1 MRGIWLLLGLLRY
14 PYNRNNSMV
23 LTLRQMWSPGRYMG
37 SLFSKT
43 KRESGSINRDC
54 MQSSFWVLEF
64 VVSYV
69 PGNKNRAIVN
79 HVSSPENIVIIGF
92 GSEGKMLIYFFLQR
106 HFNRKIYTWM
116 FSGSDLWC
124 FYCSALSDIEILLQR
139 KRLSDSYDGIFCEVS
154 WGIHSYL
161 DLIYLAMPKNA
172 GTDIIF

>member
-69 PGNKNRAIVN
+69 PGNKNRTIVN

-92 GSEGKMLIYFFLQR
+92 SSEGKILIYCFQQR
-106 HFNRKIYTWM
+106 DFNRKIYTWTGCLVGVICGV
-116 FSGSDLWC
+116 FIVRHCLTLKSFCKESDC
-124 FYCSALSDIEILLQR
+124 RILMMEFFVKFR
-139 KRLSDSYDGIFCEVS
+139 EEFTHISI
-154 WGIHSYL
+154 
-161 DLIYLAMPKNA
+161 
-172 GTDIIF
+172 